1 MINMKDNKTTP
12 LFKVLTG
19 SHLYGTATKTSD
31 YDYKVVVLP
40 ALNDLLLNKRITN
53 YKEKPE
59 GMKASDKMVAG
70 ETETEYIPLQTFFND
85 FFSGQTYALEL
96 AFATAQGKHD
106 ARDGLW
112 LATSSIC
119 SQMIERFLTRN
130 VQKMVGYAVAQ
141 SRLYG
146 LKTER
151 FTSVKVFVNTVED
164 HFIPELGKAQ
174 AEKLMRTQKLQD
186 SPMLL
191 EKLLMLEHVKEATLK
206 NAKGG
211 MADAPALDVCG
222 KLFPMTNTWATVLAS
237 MKTTLSNYGNRVAD
251 FEGEGVDWKALSHA
265 IRITEQVLELS
276 ETGKLTFPRPNAD
289 FLLAV
294 KKGKVPLEEA
304 NAYLESAFKK
314 VDTAVEKSVL
324 REKTPKLQ
332 LEFEHFMLTHLRF
345 FYELDNL

>member
-1 MINMKDNKTTP
+1 MIVKANKSTP
-12 LFKVLTG
+12 LFKVLAG
-19 SHLYGTATKTSD
+19 SHLYGTATEKSD

-40 ALNDLLLNKRITN
+40 PLNDLLLNKRITN

-59 GMKASDKMVAG
+59 GMKATDKMVAG
-70 ETETEYIPLQTFFND
+70 ETETEYIPLQTFFSD

-96 AFATAQGKHD
+96 AFAVAQRKHE
-106 ARDGLW
+106 AYGNIW
-112 LATSSIC
+112 LVTSSIC
-119 SQMIERFLTRN
+119 GQMIERFLTKN

-151 FTSVKVFVNTVED
+151 YTSVKAFVQTVED

-191 EKLLMLEHVKEATLK
+191 GKLLMLEHVKEATLK

-211 MADAPALDVCG
+211 MAEAPALDVCG
-222 KLFPMTNTWATVLAS
+222 KLFPMTNTWATVLSS
-237 MKTTLSNYGNRVAD
+237 MKTTLSNYGSRVAD

-265 IRITEQVLELS
+265 IRITEQVIELS
-276 ETGKLTFPRPNAD
+276 KTGTLTFPRPNAD

-294 KKGKVPLEEA
+294 KQGEVALDEA
-304 NAYLESAFKK
+304 NAYLEAAFKK
-314 VDTAVEKSVL
+314 VDEAVEKSVL
-324 REKTPKLQ
+324 REKTPQLQ
-332 LEFEHFMLTHLRF
+332 LEFEHFMLTHLRY
-345 FYELDNL
+345 FYELDTV